1 MIILSLLLHIII
13 VPNHIVLL
21 IIGLLIVLI
30 ANVVA
35 QTHGKQ
41 KRAVACGRRRALS
54 LDIGWIFGDGCAY
67 RQ

>member
-1 MIILSLLLHIII
+1 MLRLLLHIIS

-35 QTHGKQ
+35 QTNGKQ

-54 LDIGWIFGDGCAY
+54 LDIRWIFGDGWAY

>member
-1 MIILSLLLHIII
+1 MLLRLLLHIIL

-21 IIGLLIVLI
+21 IIGRLIVLI
-30 ANVVA
+30 VA
-35 QTHGKQ
+35 QTNGKQ

-54 LDIGWIFGDGCAY
+54 LDVGWIFGDGWAR